1 MSSKSNFLK
10 SQFDFIN
17 KISKESKLAF
27 AVLIFSFIIIWFFNI
42 GEYKT
47 YTFNYSIC
55 LSLAGIIGCLMS
67 FFYSFAQISS
77 DMKAKNWFTIGLD
90 TLLNLFQL
98 VFFISG
104 VKELTQRADPFNTS
118 IFILF
123 AFVIFFAQIYINK
136 SYRLFKATIIST
148 LTIGLITGIFK
159 LLEIYTPSDY
169 LSLLWALGSYA
180 ILGVTLVMFFATLK
194 VSINNLTK
202 MN

>member
-55 LSLAGIIGCLMS
+55 LSLAGIVGCLMS

>member
-1 MSSKSNFLK
+1 MNPKTNFIT
-10 SQFDFIN
+10 SQFSFIN
-17 KISKESKLAF
+17 KISKESRVAF
-27 AVLIFSFIIIWFFNI
+27 AILIFTFIIIWFFNI

-47 YTFNYSIC
+47 YTYNYSIC

-77 DMKAKNWFTIGLD
+77 DMKAKNWFTVGLD
-90 TLLNLFQL
+90 ALFNLFQL

-118 IFILF
+118 IFMLF
-123 AFVIFFAQIYINK
+123 AFVIFFAQVYINK
-136 SYRLFKATIIST
+136 SYRLFKITIIST
-148 LTIGLITGIFK
+148 LSIALITAIFK

-180 ILGVTLVMFFATLK
+180 SLAVVLVMFFATLK

-202 MN
+202 IN

>member
-1 MSSKSNFLK
+1 MKPKSNFITT
-10 SQFDFIN
+10 QFEYIN
-17 KISKESKLAF
+17 KISKESRVAF
-27 AVLIFSFIIIWFFNI
+27 AILISTFIIIWFFNI

-77 DMKAKNWFTIGLD
+77 DMKAKNWFTVGLD
-90 TLLNLFQL
+90 ALFNLFQL

-104 VKELTQRADPFNTS
+104 AKELTQRADPFNTS

-123 AFVIFFAQIYINK
+123 AFVIFFAQVYINK
-136 SYRLFKATIIST
+136 SFRLFKITIIST
-148 LTIGLITGIFK
+148 LVIAFITSIFK

-169 LSLLWALGSYA
+169 LSLIWALGSYA
-180 ILGVTLVMFFATLK
+180 ILVVGVVMFFASLK
-194 VSINNLTK
+194 VSISNLTK
-202 MN
+202 LN